1 MLEDE
6 DASRYYALDEETRHT
21 KKKKKIKNTTKY
33 GFIDVLCNS
42 VFTTSGTWYWKIIIL
57 FRFILILLYII
68 GFILLLFYYLSLIK
82 LCVYETNSKFM
93 FFGSVGG
100 ECSLC

>member
-6 DASRYYALDEETRHT
+6 DASRYYALDEETRHI

-42 VFTTSGTWYWKIIIL
+42 VLTTSGTWYWKIIIL
-57 FRFILILLYII
+57 FRFFDSALYNRFYTIT
-68 GFILLLFYYLSLIK
+68 FLLFK
-82 LCVYETNSKFM
+82 FNKALCV
-93 FFGSVGG
+93 
-100 ECSLC
+100 